1 VKSDFVNRREG
12 VLRPKLA
19 VPVPLVD
26 VLLEVELVNG
36 KGGVDEVM
44 FVNVALLVAFSGG
57 KVV

>member
-1 VKSDFVNRREG
+1 M
-12 VLRPKLA
+12 LRPKLA